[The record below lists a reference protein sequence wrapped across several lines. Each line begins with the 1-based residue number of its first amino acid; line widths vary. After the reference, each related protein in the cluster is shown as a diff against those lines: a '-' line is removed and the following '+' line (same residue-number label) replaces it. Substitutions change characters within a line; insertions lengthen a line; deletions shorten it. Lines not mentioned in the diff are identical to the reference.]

1 MFLTTP
7 LYSIVQVIFFLNP
20 CNPIWAGFKSRHLD
34 TSLDKD
40 AQQLRAQLHSSGVEY
55 RLPQANHVAFIP
67 FGFQDIHV
75 IQCQPM
81 RLEERVLYALCAH
94 VYLWTWVIGM

>member
-40 AQQLRAQLHSSGVEY
+40 PQQLRAQLHSSGVEY